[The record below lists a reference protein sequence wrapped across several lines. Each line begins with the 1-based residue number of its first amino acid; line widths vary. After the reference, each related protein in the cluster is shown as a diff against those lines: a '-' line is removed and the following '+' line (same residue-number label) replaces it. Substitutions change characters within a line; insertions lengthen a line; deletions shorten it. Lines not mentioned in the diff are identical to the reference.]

1 MNMIKMNILSFLA
14 LAVLFSLDSCS
25 SKKEEKKKAEIA
37 EFKVKLA
44 YFSCDS
50 MPSRIH
56 YRTMQQSKEDSVYF
70 VRYCED
76 STAWTNSGQMI
87 KLDKMLCQEFRIFQ
101 ADTSYYTFIK
111 TDSMMNGVE
120 KKEYIAKEH
129 RNYNV
134 AGKNYRVSKFELKTP
149 SIDGKSIMFWNPD
162 LGFVAIRYCEWCDHT
177 KLIDA
182 GAKASG
188 DALQNLTKQ
197 IAQDS
202 VFYNTC
208 N

>member
-1 MNMIKMNILSFLA
+1 MKIKRIPA
-14 LAVLFSLDSCS
+14 LFVLLIFAACGE
-25 SKKEEKKKAEIA
+25 KREIRKEPDVIES
-37 EFKVKLA
+37 KVKLA

-50 MPSRIH
+50 VPSRIH
-56 YRTMQQSKEDSVYF
+56 YRTMQQSLEDSVYF
-70 VRYCED
+70 LRYCED

-87 KLDKMLCQEFRIFQ
+87 KLDKTLCQEFRISKT
-101 ADTSYYTFIK
+101 DSTYYSFIR

-134 AGKNYRVSKFELKTP
+134 DGKKIRISKFILKTP

-162 LGFVAIRYCEWCDHT
+162 LGFVSIRYCEWCDHT

-182 GAKASG
+182 GSKAPENV
-188 DALQNLTKQ
+188 LKNLNAM
-197 IAQDS
+197 ISADS
-202 VFYNTC
+202 AFYNNC
-208 N
+208 D

>member
-1 MNMIKMNILSFLA
+1 MKIKSISAFLLSLLIFVACGEKQEVRKMPNI
-14 LAVLFSLDSCS
+14 VE
-25 SKKEEKKKAEIA
+25 SK
-37 EFKVKLA
+37 VRLA

-50 MPSRIH
+50 LPSRIH
-56 YRTMQQSKEDSVYF
+56 YRTMQQSTEDSVYF

-76 STAWTNSGQMI
+76 STAWTNSGKMI
-87 KLDKMLCQEFRIFQ
+87 KLDKMLCQEFKILK
-101 ADTSYYTFIK
+101 ADTSLYSFIR

-120 KKEYIAKEH
+120 KKEYIAREH
-129 RNYNV
+129 RNYDV
-134 AGKNYRVSKFELKTP
+134 DGKKFRVSKFILKTP

-162 LGFVAIRYCEWCDHT
+162 LGFVCIRYCEWCDHT

-182 GAKASG
+182 GTKASA
-188 DALQNLTKQ
+188 DILKNLNSL

-202 VFYNTC
+202 AFYNNC